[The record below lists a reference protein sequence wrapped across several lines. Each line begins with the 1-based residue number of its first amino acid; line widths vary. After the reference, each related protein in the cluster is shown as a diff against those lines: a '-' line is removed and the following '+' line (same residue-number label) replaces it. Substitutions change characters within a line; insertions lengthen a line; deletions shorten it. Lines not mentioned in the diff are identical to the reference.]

1 MFCHHDKTSFELNS
15 DEKTFEDIVVC
26 VFLLFDFVS
35 NIDVNSACE
44 PNVYT
49 FMFFLQSNCL
59 FYEFDLINYSLLVKL
74 LMVAETKL

>member
-1 MFCHHDKTSFELNS
+1 MFRRHDKTSFELNS

-35 NIDVNSACE
+35 NIDVNRACE

-49 FMFFLQSNCL
+49 FMFF
-59 FYEFDLINYSLLVKL
+59 FYRAIAYSVNL
-74 LMVAETKL
+74 T